1 MLQEALRLDSFIRD
15 TLQLYIGE
23 DPQAESRRSLQQA
36 TSVGRVTFLAF
47 IFLPLSLVTLFFGM
61 NIREL
66 NGNGPQMRLFLI
78 SAGSLT
84 ASMFVCWFFWVFA
97 GMFRKGYLRWKEWN
111 YVFSTRD
118 DCRPGSSLPEW
129 KIIKS
134 LEEKGEHTKH
144 CVWYLTSRGRDERF
158 YTPGVEKVI
167 ASSWR
172 RVPYIWTLVMWYFI
186 IHSLLGVLKFCR
198 NPSNIS
204 V

>member
-1 MLQEALRLDSFIRD
+1 
-15 TLQLYIGE
+15 
-23 DPQAESRRSLQQA
+23 
-36 TSVGRVTFLAF
+36 
-47 IFLPLSLVTLFFGM
+47 
-61 NIREL
+61 
-66 NGNGPQMRLFLI
+66 MRLFLI

-198 NPSNIS
+198 NMVGFLWLDVWRNFRRPIPAWYLNMTGGRNPSNIS